1 MKLGAEN
8 RKETIAAAVLGVIAL
23 LMLVRAFVS
32 SPTTPPPST
41 PTAAAAPAAAAP
53 ASKGS
58 KPAPVLTN
66 SLDPRLRLD
75 LLTASEQVKYVGKG
89 RNIFRAEAE
98 PVKIDQP
105 KFPAYKGKGSK
116 AAEMSPPPPPPPP
129 PIPLKYFG
137 LASRPGEATRIFLSE
152 GDNIFVAREGEIVD
166 RRYKIVRVT
175 PNQIEVEDMLYNNRQ
190 SIPLSQG

>member
-23 LMLVRAFVS
+23 LMLLRAFVS
-32 SPTTPPPST
+32 SPTAPAPT
-41 PTAAAAPAAAAP
+41 PTRAAAPAAAAP
-53 ASKGS
+53 AGNRGKT
-58 KPAPVLTN
+58 APVLTN

-75 LLTASEQVKYVGKG
+75 LLTTSEQVKYVGKG

-98 PVKIDQP
+98 PVKIEQP
-105 KFPAYKGKGSK
+105 KFPVYNNKKPQPDT
-116 AAEMSPPPPPPPP
+116 PPPPPPPP

-137 LASRPGEATRIFLSE
+137 LASRQGEPPRIFLSE
-152 GDNIFVAREGEIVD
+152 GDNVFVAREGEIVD

>member
-8 RKETIAAAVLGVIAL
+8 RTETIIAAVLGVIAL
-23 LMLVRAFVS
+23 LMVLRAFVF
-32 SPTTPPPST
+32 SPSPKPST
-41 PTAAAAPAAAAP
+41 APARATAAAPALP
-53 ASKGS
+53 AGNRGKV
-58 KPAPVLTN
+58 APVLTK

-75 LLTASEQVKYVGKG
+75 LLTSSEQVKYGGKG
-89 RNIFRAEAE
+89 RDIFRAQAE
-98 PVKIDQP
+98 PVKIEQP
-105 KFPAYKGKGSK
+105 KV
-116 AAEMSPPPPPPPP
+116 SPFQRKPPVVDTPPPPP

-137 LASRPGEATRIFLSE
+137 LASRPGEPTRIFLSE

-175 PNQIEVEDMLYNNRQ
+175 PNQVEVEDMLYNNRQ